1 MRVGHVSISL
11 EFGADSGAASENI
24 KCSSND
30 TDGDPPSTRD
40 GIELEA
46 GAN

>member
-1 MRVGHVSISL
+1 MGVGHVSISL
-11 EFGADSGAASENI
+11 EFGADSCAPSENI

-30 TDGDPPSTRD
+30 TDGDPPPTRD
-40 GIELEA
+40 GVELEA